1 MIVIATESPVHEPGL
16 IKLEHPLPESY
27 LVTLDKIGD
36 KIQLCKILA
45 EDMRKRGSREN

>member
-1 MIVIATESPVHEPGL
+1 MIVIATESTVHEPRL

-36 KIQLCKILA
+36 KIQLCKIQAQDL
-45 EDMRKRGSREN
+45 RKRGSREN